1 MCHGVTVSLTGCQRR
16 AAGGHC
22 SAAACASLEPASGHP
37 SAAQRLPVGVV
48 IIKSYPT
55 SMSLVLKPRSKKR
68 FVRQSIPA
76 KQAPRCGGDHRA
88 NVAADVFEKSRRQV
102 VALWP
107 WLYRSMQQSAPL
119 VPPFLQVALI
129 SSLPPVF
136 AITTILTVTRTPLTA
151 HSSPAASV
159 RPRHQNS
166 PYCWLWRRF

>member
-1 MCHGVTVSLTGCQRR
+1 
-16 AAGGHC
+16 
-22 SAAACASLEPASGHP
+22 
-37 SAAQRLPVGVV
+37 
-48 IIKSYPT
+48 
-55 SMSLVLKPRSKKR
+55 MSLVLKPRSKKR

-76 KQAPRCGGDHRA
+76 KQAPTRCGGDHRA

-136 AITTILTVTRTPLTA
+136 AITTILPHRDPHPIDCAFLSRSVCATPPSKQSLLLDVAAVSISSTALCCKLHFKSDTNSLASPVTLRA
-151 HSSPAASV
+151 
-159 RPRHQNS
+159 RMR
-166 PYCWLWRRF
+166 

>member
-1 MCHGVTVSLTGCQRR
+1 MCHGVTVSVTGCQRR
-16 AAGGHC
+16 
-22 SAAACASLEPASGHP
+22 SSRRAAACASLEPASGHP

-48 IIKSYPT
+48 KLFLT
-55 SMSLVLKPRSKKR
+55 SMSLVLQPRSKKR

-76 KQAPRCGGDHRA
+76 KIGPNTMRRRSQGKRGRRRPRAPPMCLRRA
-88 NVAADVFEKSRRQV
+88 GARLLR
-102 VALWP
+102 W
-107 WLYRSMQQSAPL
+107 SMQQSAPL
-119 VPPFLQVALI
+119 VPLFLQVALI

-136 AITTILTVTRTPLTA
+136 VTRTPLTA